1 MKNAVRLALVVAVLA
16 VGFIASSAP
25 AQQEIASETKSWSF
39 TMPAGWEFMS
49 APQLDKIKEQ
59 YKLRDPDD
67 RSRVVAGF
75 IKSGGLFAYPQVI
88 LQVIETDMSNV
99 SWGALDRMVKHGYD
113 NSPGAES
120 AATILELV
128 SSSGADDCT
137 IDRGARTLN
146 ASGIIIQDDQSEY
159 PTASRAFLY
168 HAGAVQ
174 LTGLDY
180 KTNQGGAQRALDA
193 FAGSF
198 HFASGREFVA
208 AADKAPPP
216 QTRRSSSSSSGQS
229 RYYYGG
235 GGFIGLGG
243 LGLLLRLWLRSW
255 ANGD

>member
-75 IKSGGLFAYPQVI
+75 VKSGGLFAYPQVV
-88 LQVIETDMSNV
+88 LQVLETDMSNV
-99 SWGALDRMVKHGYD
+99 SWGTLDHMVKHGYD
-113 NSPGAES
+113 DSPGAAS

-128 SSSGADDCT
+128 SSSGAEDAT
-137 IDRGARTLN
+137 VDRTARTL
-146 ASGIIIQDDQSEY
+146 SGTGGLVMDDQSDV
-159 PTASRAFLY
+159 PPATRTFLY

-180 KTNQGGAQRALDA
+180 KSNQGGTQRALDA
-193 FAGSF
+193 FANSF
-198 HFASGREFVA
+198 
-208 AADKAPPP
+208 
-216 QTRRSSSSSSGQS
+216 
-229 RYYYGG
+229 
-235 GGFIGLGG
+235 
-243 LGLLLRLWLRSW
+243 
-255 ANGD
+255 